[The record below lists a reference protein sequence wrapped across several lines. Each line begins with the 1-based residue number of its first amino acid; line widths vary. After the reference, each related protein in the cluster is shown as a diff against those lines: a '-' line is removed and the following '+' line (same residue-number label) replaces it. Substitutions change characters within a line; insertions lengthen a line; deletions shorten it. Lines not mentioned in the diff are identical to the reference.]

1 MRRTFFLLLVCTAAL
16 GCGGNQPQ
24 GAQAAGGAEGGRGAF
39 PAMDVKTIT
48 IAPKPIPQTSEFV
61 ATIKSLRSTNIQPQ
75 VDGFVRQIMV
85 KAGDRVR
92 PGQPLVQIDP
102 EKQQATV
109 SATQS
114 QRASREADLE
124 FARQQLARNQKLFDA
139 GAVSR
144 AELEQAET
152 AVKTAQAQLEAVN
165 SQIRENEVQL
175 QYYRVTAPAEGI
187 VGDIEVRQ
195 GDRVTPQTLITTIDA
210 PEGLEAY
217 INVPL
222 ERATSL
228 RPGLTVE
235 LLDTNGNVITS
246 NPITFIAPRADD
258 ATQSILVKAT
268 LRTRPPGIRVQQYV
282 RARIV
287 WSNAPAISVPVVAV
301 NRISGQYF
309 VFVAEEGRGGFVAHQ
324 KPVTVGDLIGTATLF
339 EAASKKA
346 KRSSCR
352 IFRNC
357 RRGCRSSLKPRT
369 RYRTRLRLIPE
380 T

>member
-1 MRRTFFLLLVCTAAL
+1 MRVRFLPLLLCTAVVATA
-16 GCGGNQPQ
+16 CGGGGGQQ
-24 GAQAAGGAEGGRGAF
+24 AGASAAGGRGAF

-48 IAPKPIPQTSEFV
+48 ITPKPIPQTSEFV
-61 ATIKSLRSTNIQPQ
+61 GTIRSLRSTNIQPQ

-85 KAGDRVR
+85 MAGDRVR
-92 PGQPLVQIDP
+92 AGQPLVQIDP

-109 SATQS
+109 SASQS

-124 FARQQLARNQKLFDA
+124 FARQQLARMQKLFDA

-152 AVKTAQAQLEAVN
+152 AVKTAEAQLEAVN
-165 SQIRENEVQL
+165 SQIRENQVQL
-175 QYYRVTAPAEGI
+175 QYYRVTAPADGV

-195 GDRVTPQTLITTIDA
+195 GDRVTPATLITTIDA
-210 PEGLEAY
+210 AEGLEAY

-222 ERATSL
+222 ERATAL

-235 LLDTNGNVITS
+235 LLDTDGAVIAS

-268 LRTRPPGIRVQQYV
+268 LRTRPPGVRVQQYV

-287 WSNAPAISVPVVAV
+287 WSNAPAIAVPVVAV

-309 VFVAEEGRGGFVAHQ
+309 VFVAEQGQGGIVARQ
-324 KPVTVGDLIGTATLF
+324 KPVTVGDLIGDSYIVRSGVKEGEKLIVSNIQKLQDGVPVKP
-339 EAASKKA
+339 EA
-346 KRSSCR
+346 
-352 IFRNC
+352 
-357 RRGCRSSLKPRT
+357 
-369 RYRTRLRLIPE
+369 
-380 T
+380 